1 MATAGDGYMPGD
13 GESAIVSA
21 MTKVSYKPVPFDRP
35 LGRRVLVC
43 GRPGKT
49 TLAKAIAQ
57 KHRLNLIEIDWIYHK
72 SGWNERSDEEVRL
85 IVERRISESE
95 NGWVYDGN
103 GRNIVDMPLAHVDSV
118 ILIQIPWIR
127 TLWTYTKRSIR
138 RSWTGEEI
146 AGGNKET
153 FRLNFASRESHLLHT
168 FKTRKRDYRKWLE
181 PRLPDGVDYYII
193 DSWKQLHRF
202 YEIHQLPTNPA
213 IDSREAAS
221 TWFE

>member
-1 MATAGDGYMPGD
+1 MWVDERICRGDGRVRYSQP
-13 GESAIVSA
+13 
-21 MTKVSYKPVPFDRP
+21 MTQVSYKPVPLDRP

-57 KHRLNLIEIDWIYHK
+57 KHGLNLIEIDWIYHK
-72 SGWNERSDEEVRL
+72 PGWNERSDEEVRL
-85 IVERRISESE
+85 IVQRRIAESE

-103 GRNIVDMPLAHVDSV
+103 GRNIVDMPLAQVDSV
-118 ILIQIPWIR
+118 VLIQIPWVR
-127 TLWTYTKRSIR
+127 TLWAYIKRGIR

-153 FRLNFASRESHLLHT
+153 FRLNFASRESHLWHT
-168 FKTRKRDYRKWLE
+168 FRTRRRDYRGWLE
-181 PRLPDGVDYYII
+181 PQLPDGINYYLIE
-193 DSWKQLHRF
+193 SWKQLHQF
-202 YEIHQLPTNPA
+202 YEIHQLPTQPT